1 VWWQWCLW
9 HRHFG
14 GVGVVDV
21 DVGDHV
27 AVIVQECKWGDT
39 V

>member
-9 HRHFG
+9 HRHCG
-14 GVGVVDV
+14 GVDV

-39 V
+39 DL